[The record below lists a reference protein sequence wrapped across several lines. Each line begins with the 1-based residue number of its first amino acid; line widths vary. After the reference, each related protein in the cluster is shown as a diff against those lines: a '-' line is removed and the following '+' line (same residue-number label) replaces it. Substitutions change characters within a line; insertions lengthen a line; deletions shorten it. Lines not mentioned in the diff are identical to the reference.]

1 MNEALIVTVRGI
13 IAFFTLLI
21 FARILG
27 KQQIS
32 QLTFFELHSWK

>member
-1 MNEALIVTVRGI
+1 MNEGLVVLIRGI

-21 FARILG
+21 FTRILG

-32 QLTFFELHSWK
+32 QLTFF